1 MSVKIFKILFIIA
14 DPQGDADVR
23 QKLADIR
30 AAAFEITTV
39 GTLAQAL
46 VLLQS
51 SSFDVL
57 LVNLAVPDY
66 RGIDSLRHLILAAKE
81 APVIVVSSSYDEVQA
96 LEAVRAGAEDYTVGS
111 RMNSA
116 AFERV
121 ILYSVER
128 HLAHQKTA
136 LQFSVSRVLAEST
149 DLHDAADGILGAL
162 CEFAKFERGEIWHI
176 DASPSRVVLLTSWPR
191 SSQKPSA
198 GLSQP
203 LPASEDLV
211 GQVLR
216 SCAPANIPEPH
227 TAVAIPLSVGAGAL
241 GVLALFGPG
250 NQGADEDFAKLL
262 TSVGGQLGQFMARK
276 TAEEERE
283 SLGTERLIILDSTSE
298 GIYGL
303 DRTGC
308 ITFMNKS
315 AARILGC
322 APEQVLGKKSHALFH
337 HTHPDGTAYAESDC
351 AVTRAINNGES
362 YRTDREY
369 FWKLDGSHVAVDY
382 SAKPVFKDGQITGA
396 VISFSDIS
404 DKREMEVELRHAQ
417 KLEAVGR
424 LAAGIAHEINTPIQ
438 FIGDNTRFMQ
448 DSFRQGLEMIGKYEQ
463 IAEEAKRASFRPD
476 LVQELDDILQKIE
489 WNYLRAEIPKAME
502 QALDGVNRVATIVRA
517 MKEFSHVDRS
527 SEKASAD
534 LNKAIEST
542 LIVARNEVK
551 YVADV
556 ETEFGA
562 LPPVVCHLGD
572 LNQVFLNLLVNAA
585 HAIAEANAGTDQRG
599 RIVVHTCC
607 EGDFVVVSIADTGTG
622 IPEAVRGKVFDP
634 FFTTKEVG
642 KGTGQGLALARNIV
656 VDKHGG
662 TLTFETRMGKGTTFY
677 VRLPVNGVPTTPE
690 AVLA

>member
-23 QKLADIR
+23 QKLADVR
-30 AAAFEITTV
+30 AAAFETTTV

-176 DASPSRVVLLTSWPR
+176 DASPNRVVLLTSWPR
-191 SSQKPSA
+191 PSPQKPSA

-203 LPASEDLV
+203 LAAGEDLV

-216 SCAPANIPEPH
+216 SCAPANIPQPH
-227 TAVAIPLSVGAGAL
+227 AAVAIPLSVGAGAL

-250 NQGADEDFAKLL
+250 TQGADEDFAKLL
-262 TSVGGQLGQFMARK
+262 TSVGGQLGHFMARK

-303 DRTGC
+303 DRSGC
-308 ITFMNKS
+308 ITFINKS

-322 APEQVLGKKSHALFH
+322 APEQVLGKKSH
-337 HTHPDGTAYAESDC
+337 
-351 AVTRAINNGES
+351 
-362 YRTDREY
+362 
-369 FWKLDGSHVAVDY
+369 
-382 SAKPVFKDGQITGA
+382 
-396 VISFSDIS
+396 
-404 DKREMEVELRHAQ
+404 
-417 KLEAVGR
+417 GR
-424 LAAGIAHEINTPIQ
+424 P
-438 FIGDNTRFMQ
+438 
-448 DSFRQGLEMIGKYEQ
+448 
-463 IAEEAKRASFRPD
+463 
-476 LVQELDDILQKIE
+476 
-489 WNYLRAEIPKAME
+489 
-502 QALDGVNRVATIVRA
+502 
-517 MKEFSHVDRS
+517 
-527 SEKASAD
+527 
-534 LNKAIEST
+534 
-542 LIVARNEVK
+542 
-551 YVADV
+551 
-556 ETEFGA
+556 
-562 LPPVVCHLGD
+562 
-572 LNQVFLNLLVNAA
+572 AA
-585 HAIAEANAGTDQRG
+585 HAAARASPLGYGLRPG
-599 RIVVHTCC
+599 RCC
-607 EGDFVVVSIADTGTG
+607 G
-622 IPEAVRGKVFDP
+622 P
-634 FFTTKEVG
+634 
-642 KGTGQGLALARNIV
+642 
-656 VDKHGG
+656 
-662 TLTFETRMGKGTTFY
+662 
-677 VRLPVNGVPTTPE
+677 
-690 AVLA
+690 